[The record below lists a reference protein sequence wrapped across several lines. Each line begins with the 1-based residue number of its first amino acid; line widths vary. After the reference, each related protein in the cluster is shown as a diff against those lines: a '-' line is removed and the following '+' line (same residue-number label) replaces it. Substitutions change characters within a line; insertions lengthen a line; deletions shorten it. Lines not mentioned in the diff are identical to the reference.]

1 DYRDFYENLYV
12 PYVTQRFGPAAF
24 VVDPTSFYQECRR
37 GVLLRLT
44 HEKRVVGAALLRP
57 IGRTLAVV
65 WSALDVLGDGGALR
79 GVTDSLDYFSLLYAH
94 MTGCRWLDLGP
105 SRPDLCDGILR
116 YKSKWGAEI
125 TQGLVPQANIMWAC
139 KQKPNGDLDYFRR
152 HAFLTKTKNGLQ
164 ALMVIDGRSD
174 LDVFLARLNTGL
186 SSGIRNY
193 RVIALQGIDAR
204 LKERTELLD
213 ANLALLDASDFPD
226 FTSAFTSLA

>member
-57 IGRTLAVV
+57 IGRTMAVV
-65 WSALDVLGDGGALR
+65 WSALAVRGGGDALR

-125 TQGLVPQANIMWAC
+125 TEGLVPQATIMWSC
-139 KQKPNGDLDYFRR
+139 KDSLAGDLVFCKR
-152 HAFLTKTKNGLQ
+152 HVFLTKTNKGLQ

-174 LDVFLARLNTGL
+174 IETFLARVGTGL
-186 SSGIRNY
+186 ASGIGNY
-193 RVIALQGIDAR
+193 RVLVLRDVDAR
-204 LKERTELLD
+204 L
-213 ANLALLDASDFPD
+213 
-226 FTSAFTSLA
+226 